1 MPKNLT
7 PQDQWETEFL
17 VPIPGEPRNIGPLE
31 ALFQRLLNRT
41 ERLRSVLAAI
51 MGVPWGSPP
60 PTDLATLKSRV
71 DGLETAGPA
80 ALEAHRSAAVLDHPD
95 GSVTSAKLAPG
106 AVTTD
111 KLAPGATPYD
121 VAVYRPGRPAG
132 DETLILVPLPRAWTT
147 KPGHSAV
154 CRVAPA
160 SNWTAVIYRNNE
172 AIGTVTIPANSTTG
186 LVQLGEVGFNPG
198 DVLKIVA
205 PGSADVNL
213 QDVSICIRGAS

>member
-1 MPKNLT
+1 MPKRLT
-7 PQDQWETEFL
+7 PQNQWETDFQ

-31 ALFQRLLNRT
+31 VLFQRLLNRT

-60 PTDLATLKSRV
+60 PTDLATLKTRV
-71 DGLETAGPA
+71 DGLETSGPA

-95 GSVTSAKLAPG
+95 GSVTSNKLAPG
-106 AVTTD
+106 AVTPD

-121 VAVYRPGRPAG
+121 VAVYRPGRPTG
-132 DETLILVPLPRAWTT
+132 GETLILFPLPRAWTT
-147 KPGHSAV
+147 KSGHSAV

-160 SNWTAVIYRNNE
+160 SNWTATIYRNNE
-172 AIGTVTIPANSTTG
+172 AVGTVTILANSTTG
-186 LVQLGEVGFNPG
+186 SVQLGEITFNPG

-205 PGSADVNL
+205 PSSADTNL
-213 QDVSICIRGAS
+213 QGVSISIRGAS

>member
-7 PQDQWETEFL
+7 PEDRWETDFE
-17 VPIPGEPRNIGPLE
+17 VPVPGEPRRIGPLE
-31 ALFQRLLNRT
+31 VLFQRLLNRT

-60 PTDLATLKSRV
+60 PTDLATLKARV
-71 DGLETAGPA
+71 DGLETAGPE
-80 ALEAHRSAAVLDHPD
+80 ALDAHRSAAVLDHPD

-106 AVTTD
+106 AVTPD

-132 DETLILVPLPRAWTT
+132 GETLILFSLPRAWTT

-154 CRVAPA
+154 CRVAPT
-160 SNWTAVIYRNNE
+160 SNWTAAIYRNND
-172 AIGTVTIPANSTTG
+172 AVGSVTILANSTTG
-186 LVQLGEVGFNPG
+186 SVQLGEITFNPG
-198 DVLKIVA
+198 DVLRIVA
-205 PGSADVNL
+205 PSSADANL